1 MSRLADTRVGILGL
15 GQIGGSLGRALKLRS
30 VAAMVSGYDLNFDLM
45 ATALADKVI
54 DHAAENERQ
63 LIELSEIIVLATP
76 MTGIFATLR
85 EHAELLR
92 SKHLVTDTGSL
103 KTEVLGIASK
113 LGLTNFV
120 GGHPLAGTEKRG
132 PTSWNGNLFVRANY
146 FLAGSKSTDLK
157 ALELARELILAL
169 DAVPISVE
177 PPEHDRI
184 FATTSNLTHLFAYCL
199 QHAFEDLNGLKLDKE
214 LFRCP
219 SFSGATRIAHSD
231 PEMVFQMLWYNRAN
245 LQGSLRR
252 LIERLSSAREA
263 LDQGNELDFREIFDI
278 TE

>member
-1 MSRLADTRVGILGL
+1 MSRLADARVGILGL

-30 VAAMVSGYDLNFDLM
+30 AVAMASGYDSNADLM
-45 ATALADKVI
+45 TTALADKVI
-54 DHAAENERQ
+54 DHAASNESE
-63 LIELSEIIVLATP
+63 LIELSEIVVLATP
-76 MTGIFATLR
+76 MTGIFSTLR
-85 EHAELLR
+85 KHADLLR
-92 SKHLVTDTGSL
+92 GKLLVTDTGSL
-103 KTEVLGIASK
+103 KTEVISIASE

-132 PTSWNGNLFVRANY
+132 PASWNGNLFVRANY
-146 FLAGSKSTDLK
+146 FLAKSAEGDPAVLD
-157 ALELARELILAL
+157 LARELILAL
-169 DAVPISVE
+169 DATPVSVE
-177 PPEHDRI
+177 PAEHDRI

-245 LQGSLRR
+245 LQGSLGR
-252 LIERLSSAREA
+252 LIERLSSARQA
-263 LDQGNELDFREIFDI
+263 LEQGQEVDFRKIFDI
-278 TE
+278 SE

>member
-1 MSRLADTRVGILGL
+1 MSRLADARVGILGL

-30 VAAMVSGYDLNFDLM
+30 AVAMVSGYDSNSDLM

-54 DHAAENERQ
+54 DHAAIDERE

-85 EHAELLR
+85 EHADLLR
-92 SKHLVTDTGSL
+92 GKFLVTDTGSL
-103 KTEVLGIASK
+103 KTEVVGIAAE

-132 PTSWNGNLFVRANY
+132 PASWNGNLFVRANY
-146 FLAGSKSTDLK
+146 FLAGSTTTTPE
-157 ALELARELILAL
+157 ALSLAEDLILAL
-169 DAVPISVE
+169 DAIPIKVE

-245 LQGSLRR
+245 LHGSLGR
-252 LIERLSSAREA
+252 LIERLSTARKA
-263 LDQGNELDFREIFDI
+263 LEQGQEVDFRKIFDI
-278 TE
+278 SE